1 MSFFYRYVR
10 FPEGMPPRIPA
21 LSGLVDPS
29 PFTTRAFPKDA
40 SSGLPRWDSRGHAED
55 GRMCVSRKI
64 NGHGTGELE
73 GLESGL
79 VRRKSAEICD
89 SFDSRSHILLLR
101 ALVLDTWT

>member
-1 MSFFYRYVR
+1 
-10 FPEGMPPRIPA
+10 MPPRTGP
-21 LSGLVDPS
+21 LGSTS

-73 GLESGL
+73 GLESCL
-79 VRRKSAEICD
+79 VTDKLQVQAVAAAVPKPITSVPP
-89 SFDSRSHILLLR
+89 SRLQLLSR
-101 ALVLDTWT
+101 IPV